1 MTRLGYGQ
9 VLVKMAKMA
18 KNAISTILSA
28 KMVAKKVNI
37 LKFRVESID
46 HDYYYNKGHDH
57 DHDHY
62 NDHNLWISQPF

>member
-9 VLVKMAKMA
+9 VMAKMAKMA

-28 KMVAKKVNI
+28 KMVGKKVNI

-46 HDYYYNKGHDH
+46 HDYYHDKGHDYN
-57 DHDHY
+57 HDHY
-62 NDHNLWISQPF
+62 NYHDLWVSHPF